1 MFGNNE
7 IAHKSA
13 ENNPFPLENY
23 FFNIPSNNALDITDI
38 IRDLDISR
46 HLSCVVLGRAGAC
59 WGVLFL
65 RITTI
70 GLTKTELTALYVI
83 YCDNYTYQFLYIL
96 HSKND
101 KCIL

>member
-23 FFNIPSNNALDITDI
+23 FFNIPGNNALDITDI

-46 HLSCVVLGRAGAC
+46 HLSCVVLGR
-59 WGVLFL
+59 VLGRAVSANNNNRPYEDGINRF
-65 RITTI
+65 
-70 GLTKTELTALYVI
+70 V
-83 YCDNYTYQFLYIL
+83 CNIL
-96 HSKND
+96 
-101 KCIL
+101 